1 MPDRP
6 ARRATVIESLG
17 IYLPPRE
24 VLTEDILAGCVTPI
38 RFPLER
44 MTGIRSRHVAGDT
57 EFAIDLAC
65 QAVARCLAGSRHAPS
80 DVDIVISTSI
90 ARCDGPGL
98 WISYEPGTALEL
110 TRRFGFAR
118 AIAFDVANACAGMF
132 TGIAIVDALIGA
144 GVVERGLVV
153 SGEYISHLGLT
164 AQKEISETLDPRLA
178 CLTLGD
184 SGAAVL
190 LEATDAPDRGFDA
203 VDLATFG
210 AYSRYCMAYPT
221 KQAHGGAI
229 MLTDALEL
237 TEAATRH
244 GALHA
249 LETLE
254 RAGWPA
260 DSFQHLILHQTS
272 STALAGATR
281 EINRLLGRR
290 VCHPENTVDNLAR
303 RGNTATTS
311 HFVALAD
318 LLAARRVRP
327 GDRVIFAVSASGLT
341 VGTAL
346 YTFDDLPARDGRPST
361 SRAAAGNC
369 SRPARRPASPPV
381 RIAAVGTA
389 PGRPGEEDTLGLLRR
404 AATECLAAWPG
415 EPGELDLLI
424 HAGVYRTDY
433 VSEPAIAT
441 LLAGDLGINAILS
454 PEDGRRTLAF
464 DVFNGAVGCLNACHI
479 AAELIRGGRA
489 DRAMVVASE
498 VENNAERFPEEL
510 LGLEPAGSA
519 LILERSSGAPAGF
532 GVFRFCTFTEHADS
546 LRTACTN
553 RDATTWLQIRRAADL
568 ECRYLEAIAVTV
580 GELLEAERLGL
591 DRIALVMGPQ
601 ISDSFTAALAETLGL
616 PTSRLVHAWPG
627 ARDLFTSSLP
637 FAFRRVV
644 EQRLAAP
651 GDLGLVIAAGSGLQ
665 VGCAL
670 YRF

>member
-1 MPDRP
+1 MADRP
-6 ARRATVIESLG
+6 ARRATLIESLG
-17 IYLPPRE
+17 VYLPPRE
-24 VLTEDILAGCVTPI
+24 VLTEELIAGCVTPT

-65 QAVARCLAGSRHAPS
+65 QAVARCLAGSRHGPS
-80 DVDIVISTSI
+80 DIDIVISTSI

-98 WISYEPGTALEL
+98 WISYEPSAALEL
-110 TRRFGFAR
+110 TRRFGFDR

-132 TGIAIVDALIGA
+132 TGIAVVDALIGA

-164 AQKEISETLDPRLA
+164 AQKEITEPLDPRLA

-190 LEATDAPDRGFDA
+190 LEATAAPDRGFDA
-203 VDLATFG
+203 VELATFG
-210 AYSRYCMAYPT
+210 AHARYCMAYPT

-229 MLTDALEL
+229 MLTDALRL

-244 GALHA
+244 GAVHA

-272 STALAGATR
+272 STALASATR

-311 HFVALAD
+311 HFIALAD

-346 YTFDDLPARDGRPST
+346 YTFDDLPARDGRPPAL
-361 SRAAAGNC
+361 RAGAGNGG
-369 SRPARRPASPPV
+369 RPARGPAPAPV

-389 PGRPGEEDTLGLLRR
+389 PGQEGGGRDTLELLRR
-404 AATECLAAWPG
+404 AATQCLAAWP
-415 EPGELDLLI
+415 EQRGELDLLI

-433 VSEPAIAT
+433 VTEPAIAT
-441 LLAGDLGINAILS
+441 LLAGDLGINAVLS

-464 DVFNGAVGCLNACHI
+464 DVFNGAVGYLNACHI
-479 AAELIRGGRA
+479 AAEMIRGGRA
-489 DRAMVVASE
+489 DRAMVVTSE
-498 VENNAERFPEEL
+498 VENNAECFPEEV

-519 LILERSSGAPAGF
+519 LILERSAGSAGF
-532 GVFRFCTFTEHADS
+532 GAFRFRSFTEHADC

-553 RDATTWLQIRRAADL
+553 RDATTWLSIRRSADL
-568 ECRYLEAIAVTV
+568 ERRYLETIAVTV
-580 GELLEAERLGL
+580 DELLEAEGL
-591 DRIALVMGPQ
+591 DLERIALVLGPQ
-601 ISDSFTAALAETLGL
+601 ISEDFTDALAGTLRVPRG
-616 PTSRLVHAWPG
+616 RLVHAWPG

-637 FAFRRVV
+637 FAFR
-644 EQRLAAP
+644 
-651 GDLGLVIAAGSGLQ
+651 
-665 VGCAL
+665 
-670 YRF
+670 